1 MIYVYNRRIETH
13 TKNDFYIGRGSVLG
27 NPYSHIKDK
36 KTKAIYEAKDR
47 DDAIDKYDHYFDL
60 MYGSNKAYTK
70 AIDEIYEAY
79 KSGEDVFLGCFC
91 KKYQSNE
98 YHNDEIRCH
107 GDIIKRKLEQRLIK
121 EKIMEKLNKKN
132 EEKTC
137 ADII

>member
-1 MIYVYNRRIETH
+1 MIYVYNRRNEVH

-70 AIDEIYEAY
+70 AIDEIYEVY
-79 KSGEDVFLGCFC
+79 KSGEDVYLGCFC
-91 KKYQSNE
+91 VPL
-98 YHNDEIRCH
+98 RCH
-107 GDIIKRKLEQRLIK
+107 GHVIK
-121 EKIMEKLNKKN
+121 EKLEKRLLKEKILEKLNKKN
-132 EEKTC
+132 ENTL
-137 ADII
+137 